1 MINEIKN
8 RVKCIRYTLRHRVAF
23 RVVEREL
30 CGKVS
35 LRGYM
40 HDLDKV
46 VLYVIFGKKLASKIH
61 RRYAR
66 HHERSAKT
74 YEDYLEMVIDWECAR
89 YTKPD
94 KPLNAYDTLYKYY
107 PHLEEKIIPILEH
120 LNIK

>member
-1 MINEIKN
+1 
-8 RVKCIRYTLRHRVAF
+8 
-23 RVVEREL
+23 
-30 CGKVS
+30 
-35 LRGYM
+35 M

-46 VLYVIFGKKLASKIH
+46 VLYVIFGKKLASNIH

>member
-8 RVKCIRYTLRHRVAF
+8 RVKYIRYTLRHRVAF

-74 YEDYLEMVIDWECAR
+74 YEE
-89 YTKPD
+89 
-94 KPLNAYDTLYKYY
+94 
-107 PHLEEKIIPILEH
+107 
-120 LNIK
+120 

>member
-8 RVKCIRYTLRHRVAF
+8 RVKYIRYTLRHRVAF